1 VSRMG
6 EAPRVD
12 DLMQLSLD
20 SGRPWIAA
28 LRLRE
33 RLLQMLSIS
42 FFVGVWWL
50 VAHVG
55 GLPSYILPS
64 PEKAGA
70 TFLNELISGRLVDN
84 LLKSVRHYTLGLV
97 CGISLGIGIGVA
109 TARFRT
115 LDLLLGPVI
124 AMLRPIP
131 PLAWLPFAIIWFHI
145 TTTAA
150 AFLIGIIALWLNLY
164 ASSAGVHGVERG
176 LLEVA
181 QTLGVTSNLQLLCRV
196 VMPAALPSILTGVR
210 QSLGQGWMAVVAAE
224 LLGVRGLGFRMTEA
238 AGLLAMDVVVAYMVL
253 MGLVYFTIDSAF
265 LKVKA
270 WLLRWR

>member
-1 VSRMG
+1 MRAIGDVI
-6 EAPRVD
+6 
-12 DLMQLSLD
+12 QISLAR
-20 SGRPWIAA
+20 SRPWLAA
-28 LRLRE
+28 WRVRE
-33 RLLQMLSIS
+33 RLLQVLSVVG
-42 FFVGVWWL
+42 FVGIWWL
-50 VAHVG
+50 VAHFG
-55 GLPSYILPS
+55 GFPSYILPS

-70 TFLNELISGRLVDN
+70 TFLDELISGRLADN
-84 LLKSVRHYTLGLV
+84 LLKSARHYSLGLT
-97 CGISLGIGIGVA
+97 CGIGLGIVIGVA

-115 LDLLLGPVI
+115 LELLLGPII

-131 PLAWLPFAIIWFHI
+131 PLAWLPFAIVWFHI
-145 TTTAA
+145 STTAA
-150 AFLIGIIALWLNLY
+150 AFLIGIISLWLSLY
-164 ASSAGVHGVERG
+164 ASNAGVRGVERG

-181 QTLGVTSNLQLLCRV
+181 QTLGVTSNLELLRRV
-196 VMPAALPSILTGVR
+196 VIPAALPAILTGVR

-265 LKVKA
+265 LMVEA

>member
-1 VSRMG
+1 MRAVGDVIAVSWVR
-6 EAPRVD
+6 
-12 DLMQLSLD
+12 
-20 SGRPWIAA
+20 GRPWRSAW
-28 LRLRE
+28 RVRE
-33 RLLQMLSIS
+33 RLLQALAIGG
-42 FFVGVWWL
+42 FVGIWWL
-50 VAHVG
+50 VAHFG

-70 TFLNELISGRLVDN
+70 TFVDELISGRLADN
-84 LLKSVRHYTLGLV
+84 LLKSARHYTLGLTA
-97 CGISLGIGIGVA
+97 GISLGIVIGVA

-115 LDLLLGPVI
+115 LELLLGPLI

-150 AFLIGIIALWLNLY
+150 AFLIGIIALWLSLY
-164 ASSAGVHGVERG
+164 AANAGVRGVERG

-181 QTLGVTSNLQLLCRV
+181 QTLGVTSQLELLRRV
-196 VMPAALPSILTGVR
+196 VLPAALPSILTGVR
-210 QSLGQGWMAVVAAE
+210 QSLGQAWMAVVAAE

-253 MGLVYFTIDSAF
+253 MGLVYFAIDSAF
-265 LKVKA
+265 LRLEA
-270 WLLRWR
+270 RLLRWR

>member
-1 VSRMG
+1 MRAVGDVMEVSWAR
-6 EAPRVD
+6 
-12 DLMQLSLD
+12 
-20 SGRPWIAA
+20 GRPWLAA
-28 LRLRE
+28 GRVRA
-33 RLLQMLSIS
+33 RLLQAFSIGG
-42 FFVGVWWL
+42 FIGVWWL
-50 VAHVG
+50 VAHFG
-55 GLPSYILPS
+55 SLPAYILPS

-70 TFLNELISGRLVDN
+70 AFVNELIAGRLADN
-84 LLKSVRHYTLGLV
+84 LLKSARHYTMGLTW
-97 CGISLGIGIGVA
+97 GISLGIVIGVA

-115 LDLLLGPVI
+115 LELLLGPLI

-150 AFLIGIIALWLNLY
+150 AFLIGIISLWLSLY
-164 ASSAGVHGVERG
+164 AANAGVRGVERG

-181 QTLGVTSNLQLLCRV
+181 QTLGVTSHLELLYRV
-196 VMPAALPSILTGVR
+196 VIPAALPAILTGVR

-265 LKVKA
+265 LLLEA
-270 WLLRWR
+270 RLLRWR